1 MGFFDKIFGHK
12 KAQTNTAKK
21 TPVEPIQAAAPKNEN
36 VIKLL
41 HLKNFIDSLMAAERY
56 IVNNPG

>member
-21 TPVEPIQAAAPKNEN
+21 TPIEPIQATVPKNEN

-41 HLKNFIDSLMAAERY
+41 HLKKYRLFDGRRAIYSEK
-56 IVNNPG
+56 